1 MKNYLA
7 ERTKRIDASG
17 IRKVFALGATL
28 KDPVNFSIGQPEF
41 DVPSP
46 VKEAAIDAIRKGLNR
61 YSQTAGEDT
70 VLNMIRP
77 RAAAETGW
85 ANPQVMLTNG
95 VSGGLLLAFM
105 ALVDQGDEVIVP
117 DPYFVMYKHL
127 VRMLG
132 GTCVFVDSYP
142 DFKLPVEKIAAA
154 ITPKTKLI
162 ILNSPSNPTGEV
174 YSEDEIKAIVAIA
187 KKHDIILLSDE
198 IYEMFS
204 YEKPHLCVGKYYD
217 KTVLLKGFGKSFGM
231 TGWRMGYAACS
242 EALKPLMESM
252 LMIQQYTF
260 VCAPTPFQ
268 LAIPTALDFD
278 MSPYIEAYRKKR
290 DMLYNGLKDTFKLHK
305 PGGAFYMFA
314 QKPDR
319 YATATDFVKD
329 AIAHNLLII
338 PGNVFSE
345 KDTHFRMCYTTTE
358 DKIQKGIDIL
368 CRLAKG

>member
-7 ERTKRIDASG
+7 ERTTLIDASG

-28 KDPVNFSIGQPEF
+28 KDPVNLSIGQPEF
-41 DVPSP
+41 DVPEA
-46 VKEAAIDAIRKGLNR
+46 VKEAAIGAIRDGQNR
-61 YSQTAGEDT
+61 YSQTAGENT
-70 VLNMIRP
+70 VLEMLCP
-77 RAAAETGW
+77 RVKADTGW
-85 ANPQVMLTNG
+85 DAPQVMLTNG

-105 ALVDQGDEVIVP
+105 ALINPGDEVIVP

-132 GTCVFVDSYP
+132 GKCVFVDCYP
-142 DFKLPVEKIAAA
+142 DFTLPVEKIADAV
-154 ITPKTKLI
+154 TDRTKLI
-162 ILNSPSNPTGEV
+162 ILNSPSNPTGQV
-174 YSEDEIKAIVAIA
+174 YSEQEIKAVVKIA
-187 KKHDIILLSDE
+187 RERDILLLSDE

-204 YEKPHLCVGKYYD
+204 YEHPHLCIGRYYD
-217 KTVLLKGFGKSFGM
+217 KTLLLKGFGKSYGM

-268 LAIPTALDFD
+268 LALPTAMDYD
-278 MSPYIEAYRKKR
+278 MSRYVQAYRTKR
-290 DMLYNGLKDTFKLHK
+290 DMLYDGLKETFNVHK

-314 QKPDR
+314 EKPER

-329 AIAHNLLII
+329 AIAHNVLVI

-345 KDTHFRMCYTTTE
+345 HDSHFRMCYTTTE
-358 DKIQKGIDIL
+358 DKIRQGIDIL